1 MKKRTYTAILFAT
14 LLASPSFSQDNKWDN
29 IRQVTTHIGE
39 MTSTLS
45 SDDAYSDDRIGF
57 EPFQLYEDMFDRDD
71 VVFLMRH
78 GPTDWSKRDEY
89 NVAPDDCENQRVM
102 TEEGKGRMTRLGE
115 ILANNDIFPSQI
127 VVSEWCRNH
136 ETHQAFM
143 EGIAKID
150 PERAADLPFEVDPN
164 VNLLLS
170 LQGAPSVQD
179 LKERITN
186 WDGNPDRSGPLL
198 IISHYTNIEELTQ
211 FRVFEGEALVIDP
224 KRDNRVIGYFRLA
237 SAGPDEGHF
246 ADTLESPL
254 LEDNEVY
261 QMVERFYSAVGNQDL
276 NELDSLLSDGWVSR
290 GLSGDTTDQSVTDF
304 VGDVQGVTEGL
315 TDRNFAIEEIYTT
328 DDVVTVVGMITGKH
342 TGEIF
347 GVPATG
353 NEVSFGTIAVHR
365 LVNGQISESWQVA
378 DRVSLIQ
385 QLSQ

>member
-1 MKKRTYTAILFAT
+1 MMRT
-14 LLASPSFSQDNKWDN
+14 
-29 IRQVTTHIGE
+29 VTTG
-39 MTSTLS
+39 SV
-45 SDDAYSDDRIGF
+45 F

-115 ILANNDIFPSQI
+115 ILANNNIFPSQI

-136 ETHQAFM
+136 ETHQAFV

-150 PERAADLPFEVDPN
+150 PERAASLPFEVDPS

-290 GLSGDTTDQSVTDF
+290 GLSGDTADQSVADF

-315 TDRNFAIEEIYTT
+315 TDRNFAIEKIYTT
-328 DDVVTVVGMITGKH
+328 DDVVTVVGVVTGKH

-353 NEVSFGTIAVHR
+353 NDVSFGTIAVHR
-365 LVNGQISESWQVA
+365 LVDGQISESWQMA